1 MIENDEFEF
10 IFTIPN
16 FALTFQKL
24 SSLLIS
30 TIDQLSNTC
39 ETFVAGITRCFISAK
54 RFIRYFGKCK
64 VNLLTITLK
73 VLFSLKFMKGI

>member
-10 IFTIPN
+10 IFGIPN

-24 SSLLIS
+24 YRLLIS

-39 ETFVAGITRCFISAK
+39 ETFVAGITRYFISAK

-64 VNLLTITLK
+64 VNL
-73 VLFSLKFMKGI
+73 